1 MSDPSSQKSKRL
13 KKLNSK
19 PPRTALPKRTPAEL
33 IDAIPPPPNYVPLP
47 HRQIHRPPAIQL
59 PLHVKTDP
67 YSLFTLF
74 LTEAHFEMIAANTNR
89 YAELN
94 NAGCEGKRIWRP
106 TSAGEIKVFIATFI
120 YMGVV
125 RLPAYEDYW
134 SSKYGQFICAQHI
147 SLNRFEDLKRYMHIS
162 DPTPSNAPLDN
173 PSNAL
178 SNAPSNVPLN
188 KDDSDDETPE
198 KSTEWWYKLEP
209 IASEF
214 RDLCS
219 KYWIPGIN
227 LSIDEMMIRFFGR
240 SKHTFKAPNKP
251 IKEGYKIFA
260 LCEAGYTYYFMWSS
274 KCNSYGELNKLPD
287 LSPTES
293 MVYQLAQR
301 LPRGVPHVIY
311 MDNLFTRV
319 PILRK
324 LRTLNIG
331 ACGTTRRHPEFP
343 AFLLELKDL
352 CSKRLEWN
360 TTAAI
365 VVRKKIKVKKEK
377 DEEKD
382 DESQWES
389 DPSDPGVICYAWQDN
404 NTVIAC
410 STVHQAGEEH
420 TIIRSRRRPQITST
434 NGPLVRKVFGE
445 DVRKDL
451 EIPTFI
457 DDYHH
462 FMGGVDI
469 ADQLRAYYSTQRI
482 SLRSW
487 NPLFFWMLDTAILNA
502 YLVGR
507 QLHGNHYMQHKEF
520 RENLWNTLFSYSAHV
535 FSERKLAKFYT
546 PTTTQ
551 YTFTPESSIKIQSHQ
566 ENKEIETLE
575 HKWKALEKQTRCYNC
590 RAIFSATKKRKFGDE
605 IPINGVQRK
614 LAGKTQWACNICDVA
629 LCTSGDCWA
638 DYHRKKQFNCT
649 LN

>member
-1 MSDPSSQKSKRL
+1 MSSQQSKRA
-13 KKLNSK
+13 KRLNSK
-19 PPRTALPKRTPAEL
+19 APRVALPTRTPAEL
-33 IDAIPPPPNYVPLP
+33 IDAIPPPPDYVPLP
-47 HRQIHRPPAIQL
+47 HRQIRRLPSVQL
-59 PLHVKTDP
+59 PPNVKKDP

-74 LTEAHFEMIAANTNR
+74 LTESHFKTIATNTNR
-89 YAELN
+89 YAELK
-94 NAGCEGKRIWRP
+94 NAGSDGKRTWRP
-106 TSAGEIKVFIATFI
+106 TSAEEIKVFIATFI

-125 RLPAYEDYW
+125 RLPAYEGYW
-134 SSKYGQFICAQHI
+134 DSKYGEFICAQHI

-162 DPTPSNAPLDN
+162 DPTPSNAP
-173 PSNAL
+173 P
-178 SNAPSNVPLN
+178 N
-188 KDDSDDETPE
+188 KDDSDDEIPE
-198 KSTEWWYKLEP
+198 KSTEWWHKLEP

-219 KYWIPGIN
+219 KHWIPGIN
-227 LSIDEMMIRFFGR
+227 LSIDEMMIRCFGR

-251 IKEGYKIFA
+251 IKEGYKMFA

-274 KCNSYGELNKLPD
+274 KSNSYGELNKLPD

-293 MVYQLAQR
+293 MVYQLAQK
-301 LPRGVPHVIY
+301 LPKDVPHVIY

-365 VVRKKIKVKKEK
+365 VARKKIRIKKEK
-377 DEEKD
+377 EKENYEGKD

-420 TIIRSRRRPQITST
+420 TIVRSRRRPQATST

-451 EIPTFI
+451 EIPLFI
-457 DDYHH
+457 DDYNH

-469 ADQLRAYYSTQRI
+469 ADQLRAYYSTQRT

-487 NPLFFWMLDTAILNA
+487 YPLFFWIVDTAILNA
-502 YLVGR
+502 YLMGR
-507 QLHGNHYMQHKEF
+507 QLHGNEYMEHKEF
-520 RENLWNTLFSYSAHV
+520 RVSLWSSLFSYSTQV
-535 FSERKLAKFYT
+535 ILGRKLPKFYS
-546 PTTTQ
+546 
-551 YTFTPESSIKIQSHQ
+551 PESSQYTLKPQSSINIQSKQ
-566 ENKEIETLE
+566 EGGLE
-575 HKWKALEKQTRCYNC
+575 HKWKALEKRVYCYNC
-590 RAIFSATKKRKFGDE
+590 RQVSLVTKKRKFGDE
-605 IPINGVQRK
+605 IPVNVVQRK
-614 LAGKTQWACNICDVA
+614 RAGQTQWACSICDVP
-629 LCTSGDCWA
+629 LCTSGDCWV
-638 DYHRKKQFNCT
+638 DYHHKKQSSCM